1 MRGEGPGGVGDCAEM
16 AVKDDEYRALRATIQ
31 QRGTARILV
40 LPLIFVGWAATAV
53 ATAAVIT
60 VAVSTLVPLLVLVAG
75 FEAIFAL
82 HVNVER
88 VGRYL
93 QVYFEAP
100 EETARW
106 ENVAMAYGRAFAG
119 GGIDALFAPMFWVA
133 ALLNFIPAMLSGPMA
148 IDWAVVG
155 AVHALFVVRVWSA
168 RMQAGRQRAID
179 LERYTKLKS
188 ESATRDSRGDENS
201 LAHSVNGVDQPQ
213 FRRSP

>member
-1 MRGEGPGGVGDCAEM
+1 MTSRELE
-16 AVKDDEYRALRATIQ
+16 EYRALRDTIRE
-31 QRGTARILV
+31 RGTARHWLV
-40 LPLIFVGWAATAV
+40 VVGFGLWGALTLAIVVLAAPPV
-53 ATAAVIT
+53 ATM
-60 VAVSTLVPLLVLVAG
+60 LPLLVLAVV
-75 FEAIFAL
+75 FEAIFAI
-82 HVNVER
+82 HTGVER

-133 ALLNFIPAMLSGPMA
+133 ALLNFIPAMFSGPMA

>member
-1 MRGEGPGGVGDCAEM
+1 MTSRELE
-16 AVKDDEYRALRATIQ
+16 EYRALRDTIRE
-31 QRGTARILV
+31 RGTARHWIVVVGFGLWGALTLAIVV
-40 LPLIFVGWAATAV
+40 LAAPPV
-53 ATAAVIT
+53 ATM
-60 VAVSTLVPLLVLVAG
+60 LPLLVLAVV
-75 FEAIFAL
+75 FEAIFAI
-82 HVNVER
+82 HTGVER

>member
-1 MRGEGPGGVGDCAEM
+1 MTSRELE
-16 AVKDDEYRALRATIQ
+16 EYRALRDTIRE
-31 QRGTARILV
+31 RGTARHWIVVVGFGLWGALTLAIVV
-40 LPLIFVGWAATAV
+40 LAAPPV
-53 ATAAVIT
+53 ATM
-60 VAVSTLVPLLVLVAG
+60 LPLLVLAVV
-75 FEAIFAL
+75 FEAISAI
-82 HVNVER
+82 HTGVER